1 MLLFLYEVFNFL
13 PKLFVLVIKIL
24 TNVTSIYYNKI
35 KTSFYKLKKI
45 KIEGFHFP
53 CLCIFFI
60 CLQMYCSKF
69 IRCFSLIKLNKINIY
84 QIFQNIFK
92 VNIKNL

>member
-35 KTSFYKLKKI
+35 KTSFYKLKK
-45 KIEGFHFP
+45 
-53 CLCIFFI
+53 
-60 CLQMYCSKF
+60 
-69 IRCFSLIKLNKINIY
+69 N
-84 QIFQNIFK
+84 
-92 VNIKNL
+92 